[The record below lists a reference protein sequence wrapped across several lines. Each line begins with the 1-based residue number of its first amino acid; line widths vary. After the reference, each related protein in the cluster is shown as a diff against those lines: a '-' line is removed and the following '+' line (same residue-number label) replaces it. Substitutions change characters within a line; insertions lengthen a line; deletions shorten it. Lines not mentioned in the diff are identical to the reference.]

1 MNDKLAAAETARKIV
16 KSGVMF
22 GVVLGLYTLFISRD
36 HITHIGYVIGLGA
49 FEAETLFLLVDFIA
63 VYGKV
68 LTNRKLSAKT
78 RRIGKQ
84 GLLAGLGLSLVCNV
98 VSGLIKGGILPA
110 ELAGRGVGA
119 AIYGAFIVAMLV
131 WIEHAVS
138 NTKAKAVSTEQR
150 RPRAPRAPDAV
161 TLTPRQIAA
170 RKGVETKRRKA
181 TEQVSPATV
190 GEINEAM
197 TI

>member
-1 MNDKLAAAETARKIV
+1 MNDKLAAVETARKIA

-36 HITHIGYVIGLGA
+36 HITHIGYVLGLGA
-49 FEAETLFLLVDFIA
+49 FEAETLFLLIDFVA

-68 LTNRKLSAKT
+68 LTNRNLSAKT

-98 VSGLIKGGILPA
+98 VSGLIKGGIIPADLPM
-110 ELAGRGVGA
+110 RGVGA
-119 AIYGAFIVAMLV
+119 AIYGAFIVGMLV

-138 NTKAKAVSTEQR
+138 NTKAKAVNPER
-150 RPRAPRAPDAV
+150 RPRAPKAPAPV

-170 RKGVETKRRKA
+170 RKGAETKRRKA

-190 GEINEAM
+190 SEIDAAM